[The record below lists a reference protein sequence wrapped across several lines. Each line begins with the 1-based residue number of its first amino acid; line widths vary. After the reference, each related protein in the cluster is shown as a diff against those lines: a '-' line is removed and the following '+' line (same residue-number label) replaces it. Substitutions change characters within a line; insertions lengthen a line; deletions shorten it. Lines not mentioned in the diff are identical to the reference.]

1 MATSRNSGHSRK
13 TPLRSFRDGL
23 PDLSRYD
30 LLLAVIPL
38 VFATVLAVHAT
49 FGVSFR
55 VAVGGGALLSSVAVS
70 DALFF
75 NPPTTPDRSE

>member
-1 MATSRNSGHSRK
+1 MATSRNSGHSRD
-13 TPLRSFRDGL
+13 PPFRSVREGL

-38 VFATVLAVHAT
+38 GFAVMLAIHAAL
-49 FGVSFR
+49 GVPFR
-55 VAVGGGALLSSVAVS
+55 AAVVAGALLSGVAVF

-75 NPPTTPDRSE
+75 NPPTTPDRPE